1 MPRSIL
7 HKVTR
12 KIVALKLALLESPK
26 HKEIVRTLRV
36 AACRSSGADEEIKMS
51 GTGNE
56 GLEMNV
62 FEPEMVREVIIKVAA
77 VSPSVYL
84 DGLLSRI
91 DDEDATAE
99 EELAIVIHIAESE
112 TLGLAA

>member
-1 MPRSIL
+1 MPRSVL

-12 KIVALKLALLESPK
+12 KIIVLKLALLESPK
-26 HKEIVRTLRV
+26 HKEIVRTLRL
-36 AACRSSGADEEIKMS
+36 AANRNSGVDEDQAS
-51 GTGNE
+51 PSGNE
-56 GLEMNV
+56 SLEMSV
-62 FEPEMVREVIIKVAA
+62 FDPEMVREVIIKVAA
-77 VSPSVYL
+77 VSPSIYL